1 MIFKRILIG
10 TTFLFSIFTSFSQDK
25 VDIMCDV
32 EGLPVVRFDET
43 KDTMYVKYSI
53 SSSWQDVCLSHFK
66 GGYKA
71 FRAY

>member
-53 SSSWQDVCLSHFK
+53 SSSW
-66 GGYKA
+66 
-71 FRAY
+71 